1 MPNWRCSAS
10 NAQTGSSGA
19 TAVLAPFTALFWHSD
34 RAVVQERIDALLEWM
49 DKIQGLENPRKW
61 ALCLLREVSSDSALW
76 TIAPRKY
83 AKRPTVCR
91 CVPRP
96 ARRSVMHAWRL
107 PLRLGAAIERQFEP
121 PQERSAASLLMAAD
135 RACPGPDQNTD
146 TQQQDVDLDTLR
158 ELDTDE
164 QVL

>member
-1 MPNWRCSAS
+1 MPGRTGATALPSPS
-10 NAQTGSSGA
+10 QTGSSSA
-19 TAVLAPFTALFWHSD
+19 TAALTATFWLSD

-76 TIAPRKY
+76 TIAPGKY
-83 AKRPTVCR
+83 AERPTVCS
-91 CVPRP
+91 CVPRL

-107 PLRLGAAIERQFEP
+107 PLRLGAAIEP
-121 PQERSAASLLMAAD
+121 PQEWSAASLLIAAD
-135 RACPGPDQNTD
+135 RTCPCPDPNTD